1 MTPTVP
7 TIPEEL
13 IQRLHAARERFQQ
26 ARQELER
33 TMSGSE
39 YRHQERVDHAGE
51 RLRQAE
57 RELEQIDG
65 AIKSAL
71 H

>member
-1 MTPTVP
+1 MTPSVP

-13 IQRLHAARERFQQ
+13 IQRLHDATERFQL
-26 ARQELER
+26 ARQDLER
-33 TMSGSE
+33 SMAGSE
-39 YRHQERVDHAGE
+39 YRHQERVDQAGE
-51 RLRQAE
+51 RLREAE